1 VQSRQRQ
8 SGRKLMRRK
17 TASSENNAT
26 GGTSAVGL
34 EETMGHL
41 RARRTSLFTQT
52 VIWMTVL
59 VCGALLLGTIA
70 QAWSNS
76 QLAAKVQQQQQALQ
90 QDKKN
95 TQQLKQKATY
105 YQNPSVIESE
115 ARQQLGYVRP
125 GEQPILIEHSSSP
138 AQPVA
143 PTVHK
148 QQTLPQQGFWQ
159 SWWHIF
165 WGP

>member
-1 VQSRQRQ
+1 MV
-8 SGRKLMRRK
+8 RK
-17 TASSENNAT
+17 TAQSENSTA
-26 GGTSAVGL
+26 AVGL

-52 VIWMTVL
+52 MIWMTIL

-90 QDKKN
+90 QDQKN
-95 TQQLKQKATY
+95 TAQLKQKAAY
-105 YQNPSVIESE
+105 YKDPSVIESE

-125 GEQPILIEHSSSP
+125 GEQPILIEHAGGP
-138 AQPVA
+138 AQAAA
-143 PTVHK
+143 PTAHK
-148 QQTLPQQGFWQ
+148 RVTEPQQGFWQ

-165 WGP
+165 FGT